1 MPLITLDNLSIA
13 FGHVAL
19 LNKVSFNLDK
29 GERVCLLGRNGEGKS
44 TFLKILNGQI
54 HADEGKLDIQS
65 GCRLAYL
72 AQEPDFAPHHSVYQV
87 TAQGLGK
94 VGDLI
99 TEYHALTAHP
109 EFDDAHLQRL
119 AQVQHDLEAQDGWT
133 LQQRVDTV
141 LTRLALPADAPM
153 DSLSGG
159 WRRRVTLA
167 RALVMDPDVLLL
179 DEPTNHLD
187 IEAIEWME
195 KFLLDFQ
202 GAMLFISHDRAFVKK
217 LATRIIE
224 LDRGILRSYPGDYA
238 TYQRSKTAELDAEA
252 EQAAKFDK
260 KLAQEEVWIRQGIKA
275 RRTRNEG
282 RVRALKTLRAE
293 RAQRR
298 ERKGQVKA
306 VLNAG
311 EASGKLVIEAQNI
324 SYAWD
329 DKPIVQ
335 DFSTTIV
342 RSDRIGLLGPNG
354 VGKTTLLKLLLGDL
368 TPNSGSIRHGT
379 KLQIAYFDQLR
390 AQLNPELSVVDTI
403 GNGRDFVEINGNRKH
418 VMSYLA
424 DFLFPAA
431 RARSPVK
438 SLSGGER
445 NRLLLARLFTQPANL
460 LVMDEPTNDLDVET
474 LELLE
479 ELLMDYPGTLLLV
492 SHDRDFLDNV
502 VTSTLVFE
510 GNGQVHEY
518 VGGYLDWLAVGS
530 HAEHGNERNVTMPS
544 IDNTKA
550 GKKTHHAVV
559 ARSVGTSDQSIAA
572 EKKKLTYKEKRE
584 LEELPIKIEQLEVE
598 IGALQEQMAQPDFY
612 QQAQAKINQVLQR
625 LQQVEKELKV
635 CFERWEA
642 LEG

>member
-1 MPLITLDNLSIA
+1 MPIITVDNLTIA
-13 FGHVAL
+13 FGHVSL
-19 LNKVSFNLDK
+19 LDKATLSLDK

-44 TFLKILNGQI
+44 TLMKILTGEV
-54 HADEGKLDIQS
+54 HADSGKVDVQS
-65 GCRLAYL
+65 GSRLAYL
-72 AQEPDFAPHHSVYQV
+72 AQEPDFSPTDTVYQA

-94 VGDLI
+94 VGALVA
-99 TEYHALTAHP
+99 EYHELIAHP
-109 EFDDAHLQRL
+109 HFDEAHMARL
-119 AQVQHDLEAQDGWT
+119 AQVQHDLEALDGWT
-133 LQQRVDTV
+133 LQQRVETV
-141 LTRLALPADAPM
+141 LTRLSLTADALM
-153 DSLSGG
+153 SSLSGG

-167 RALVMDPDVLLL
+167 RALVMQPDVLLL

-195 KFLLDFQ
+195 KMLLEFQ

-224 LDRGILRSYPGDYA
+224 LDRGQLRSYPGDYP
-238 TYQRSKTAELDAEA
+238 TYQRTKAAELEAEA
-252 EQAAKFDK
+252 AQAAKFDK

-282 RVRALKTLRAE
+282 RVRALKALRNERAE
-293 RAQRR
+293 RR

-306 VLNAG
+306 TLNAG
-311 EASGKLVIEAQNI
+311 EASGKLVIEAENI

-329 DKPIVQ
+329 SKPIVQ
-335 DFSTTIV
+335 DFSTIIV
-342 RSDRIGLLGPNG
+342 RGDRLGLLGPNG

-368 TPNSGSIRHGT
+368 TPQKGEIRHGT
-379 KLQIAYFDQLR
+379 KLQVAYFDQLR
-390 AQLNPELSVVDTI
+390 AQLNPDISVVDTI
-403 GNGRDFVEINGNRKH
+403 ADGKDFVEINGAKKH
-418 VMSYLA
+418 VMSYLG

-445 NRLLLARLFTQPANL
+445 NRLLLAKLFTQPANL

-510 GNGQVHEY
+510 GNGYISEY
-518 VGGYLDWLAVGS
+518 VGGYADWLSVQQRQAASAPAQNPAPAPRAVPKS
-530 HAEHGNERNVTMPS
+530 ENNANKPS
-544 IDNTKA
+544 VPA
-550 GKKTHHAVV
+550 
-559 ARSVGTSDQSIAA
+559 TS
-572 EKKKLTYKEKRE
+572 KKLSYKDKRE
-584 LEELPIKIEQLEVE
+584 LEELPLKIEQLETQLRQV
-598 IGALQEQMAQPDFY
+598 QNQMAQKDFY
-612 QQAQAKINQVLQR
+612 KQDSAKVNQTTQQLAEL
-625 LQQVEKELKV
+625 EKQLAS
-635 CFERWEA
+635 CYARWEA
-642 LEG
+642 LES